1 MALRSGGWPNL
12 ADKLGNWVDRKE
24 KTTTS
29 FGKPLK
35 DEELA
40 AVILGTCG
48 SYRTMNTRYYNS
60 KYQIEEGLAQ
70 LVKACRAARYPD
82 KAIQETLWG
91 LFRLGNWHVAE
102 VYIARG
108 KRTVMF
114 AEDLTCENRV
124 KGIFKGGNSLGAWQR
139 ISKSY
144 YQLLVDRKKI
154 ENERQGTNDTWWDC
168 LPDLK
173 TLWMQPYDK

>member
-1 MALRSGGWPNL
+1 M
-12 ADKLGNWVDRKE
+12 DRKE

-48 SYRTMNTRYYNS
+48 NYRTMNTRYYNS
-60 KYQIEEGLAQ
+60 KYQLEEGLAQ

-108 KRTVMF
+108 ERTVAF
-114 AEDLTCENRV
+114 AEELTCENRV
-124 KGIFKGGNSLGAWQR
+124 KGIFKGGNSLGAWHR

-173 TLWMQPYDK
+173 ILWMQPNDK